1 MQNTLSHFTLLIKR
15 WWWLVALGI
24 VLCSGTTYVI
34 SKLIHPVYQA
44 TAILIVNFQTSPSS
58 YDSVSASLQAVP
70 TYAQLLQSPAVLGP
84 VLALHPGMTLKDLTA
99 MITVTPKPNSQLIEL
114 DVDNTNPTLAM
125 NIANEISNQFV
136 QFVNPQLSASVLP
149 VYATRPTSPIRP
161 RPLQDAGIGAL
172 VGLGLALALIFLFE
186 WIDDRLAS
194 PEEVQ
199 DLLGMETLTIIPRL
213 SRRELIKK
221 AEEVPA
227 LAEACRM
234 LCASLNAAQALRPFK
249 LVMVTS
255 ALAGEGKSTVA
266 ANLASF
272 LALAGK
278 RVLLVD
284 ADLRRPV
291 QYRHF
296 QLDNSRGLSH
306 ALVPTSSLHEMEPQS
321 QATNIPTL
329 RVLTAGVPSSHSAEL
344 LQSPLVDQLFD
355 YFMKAPFDYILFD
368 TPPLLPVAD
377 AQALASHIQVTVVVV
392 DASKTPRKILLRVK
406 SVFNRTDTKILGV
419 AINKCSWP
427 EYGYIREYQRYI
439 RQSKTKG
446 VTTSS
451 RDALPAGNEIDT
463 TTPGPSVARVADVP
477 TSEADPNITIILP
490 RANAIQQKPRDN
502 K

>member
-306 ALVPTSSLHEMEPQS
+306 ALVPTSSL
-321 QATNIPTL
+321 
-329 RVLTAGVPSSHSAEL
+329 
-344 LQSPLVDQLFD
+344 VDQLFD